1 MQQNDVILQKERDFS
16 QVFSDML
23 LFFQQ
28 NWKRLFYLILI
39 YAGPFLLIDGIIS
52 AYFSNFIYSRMT
64 PGFIQYMDNYSGGME
79 FISEILL
86 WYLVIVLVKVAAYT
100 FMMVIIYGYISLYAE
115 KGRNFDLNDVR
126 SLALSYFFPVIL
138 ASIVIGIV
146 VVIGTLFCII
156 PGIYLGIC
164 LCFVYVIMLVER
176 KGFGYA
182 FSRSFQIAHK
192 DFWMTLLIILAVAFS
207 VGVIGA
213 LISLPMTGS
222 NLIMMFKNVSGGE
235 ISQSH
240 SIINMM
246 LTTLTTVIMSF
257 LTVFPLIALS
267 LQYFN
272 ILEKEKRVYRPQQP
286 MNNPTV

>member
-1 MQQNDVILQKERDFS
+1 MQQNDVVLRKERDFS

-52 AYFSNFIYSRMT
+52 AYFSNFIYSIMT
-64 PGFIQYMDNYSGGME
+64 PGHFRYMDSYSGGME

-126 SLALSYFFPVIL
+126 SLAFSYFFPIIF

-164 LCFVYVIMLVER
+164 LSFVYVIMLVER

-182 FSRSFQIAHK
+182 FNRSFQIAHK

-207 VGVIGA
+207 VGVVGA

-222 NLIMMFKNVSGGE
+222 NLIVMFKNVSGGE
-235 ISQSH
+235 ITQSH

-246 LTTLTTVIMSF
+246 LTTITTVIMSF
-257 LTVFPLIALS
+257 LTIFPIIALS
-267 LQYFN
+267 LQYFS
-272 ILEKEKRVYRPQQP
+272 ILEKEKRVYRPQP
-286 MNNPTV
+286 PINNPAV